1 MSQLSSTCTLSI
13 PVCFI
18 NIVLV
23 LANHDIRTKLQIP
36 ENTKQYLFGT
46 VDFPLIYKSMTKTLL
61 DFLIGIKLATLIFP
75 CRRPNVRT
83 NWASDLPKTLRF
95 DLFSVNYCLVK

>member
-1 MSQLSSTCTLSI
+1 MSQLSSTPYI

-46 VDFPLIYKSMTKTLL
+46 VDFPLIYK
-61 DFLIGIKLATLIFP
+61 DFT
-75 CRRPNVRT
+75 
-83 NWASDLPKTLRF
+83 RF
-95 DLFSVNYCLVK
+95 FDWY